1 MHELILTQN
10 ILEVA
15 LGQTAKAGAERVV
28 RINLSVG
35 PMCDENEDSIRFH
48 WGELAR
54 GTAAERAELHFE
66 TAPSEMQCLACGQ
79 VFSPT
84 EETVSCPACSSDR
97 LRILAGDEIR
107 VESIDVD

>member
-10 ILEVA
+10 ILDVA
-15 LGQTAKAGAERVV
+15 LKQTAQAGAERVV

-35 PMCDENEDSIRFH
+35 PMCDESEDSIRFH

-54 GTAAERAELHFE
+54 GTAAEKAELHFE
-66 TAPSEMQCLACGQ
+66 TDPGQMKCLACGQ

-84 EETVSCPACSSDR
+84 EDAFTCPACSSDR
-97 LRILAGDEIR
+97 LQILTGDEIR